1 MGLLY
6 DDLFDRRLYIREKQ
20 PSPHDDIPS
29 AYEMLEKMNK
39 LWQGIDADEA
49 IRMADTLA
57 NIGNIN
63 AYSAEEV
70 GAALSKFSEKVDD
83 DKFKKSEVEYKV
95 L

>member
-1 MGLLY
+1 MGLWLDNY
-6 DDLFDRRLYIREKQ
+6 YMMEK

-29 AYEMLEKMNK
+29 TFEMLEKISK

-49 IRMADTLA
+49 IRMADILA
-57 NIGNIN
+57 NVGNIN

-70 GAALSKFSEKVDD
+70 GAALSKFSERVDD
-83 DKFKKSEVEYKV
+83 DKFKKPEVEYRV

>member
-1 MGLLY
+1 MN
-6 DDLFDRRLYIREKQ
+6 FKMEK

-29 AYEMLEKMNK
+29 TYEILEKMSK

-49 IRMADTLA
+49 IRVADILA

-63 AYSAEEV
+63 ACSAEKD
-70 GAALSKFSEKVDD
+70 GAALSKFSKKMND
-83 DKFKKSEVEYKV
+83 DKFKKPEVEYKI

>member
-1 MGLLY
+1 MNFNLDNY
-6 DDLFDRRLYIREKQ
+6 YMMEN

-29 AYEMLEKMNK
+29 TFEMLEKMSK

-49 IRMADTLA
+49 IRMA
-57 NIGNIN
+57 NVGNIN
-63 AYSAEEV
+63 ACSAEEV
-70 GAALSKFSEKVDD
+70 GTALSKFSKKMDD

>member
-1 MGLLY
+1 MNFNLDNY
-6 DDLFDRRLYIREKQ
+6 YMMENS
-20 PSPHDDIPS
+20 SPHDDIPS
-29 AYEMLEKMNK
+29 TFEMLEKMSK

-49 IRMADTLA
+49 IRMADILA
-57 NIGNIN
+57 NVGNIN

-70 GAALSKFSEKVDD
+70 DIALSKFSKKMGD